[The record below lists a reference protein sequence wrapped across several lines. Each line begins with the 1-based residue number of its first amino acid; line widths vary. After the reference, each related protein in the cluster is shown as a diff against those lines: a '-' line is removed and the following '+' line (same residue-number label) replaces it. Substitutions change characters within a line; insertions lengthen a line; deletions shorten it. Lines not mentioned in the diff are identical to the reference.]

1 LASDI
6 GVVVGMAAEAR
17 LARHLGWR
25 VAVGG
30 GTATGADVATRRL
43 IEGGA
48 RALVSFGLAGG
59 LDPALQPGTV
69 IVPST
74 VIDGEFRH
82 PTDPCLSRRLGG
94 TTPHTILAVAT
105 AVTSAIEKHRLREG
119 TGAAAVDLE
128 SGAVARAAVAHGI
141 PFAALR
147 VTCDP
152 AKRSLPPAALAALD
166 SHGAIGMRRVLTSIL
181 MHPAQVP
188 ALLILATDAA
198 AARHALLAR
207 VRQIALEPA

>member
-1 LASDI
+1 LDSDI
-6 GVVVGMAAEAR
+6 GVVVGIAAEAR
-17 LARHLGWR
+17 IARRLGWR

-30 GTATGADVATRRL
+30 GTAAGADLEAQRL
-43 IEGGA
+43 IKDGA

-59 LDPALQPGTV
+59 LDPALHPGTV
-69 IVPST
+69 IVPSM
-74 VIDGEFRH
+74 VVDGELRH
-82 PTDPCLSRRLGG
+82 PTDPFLSRRLGG
-94 TTPHTILAVAT
+94 TTPHSILASNT
-105 AVTSAIEKHRLREG
+105 AVTSAAEKRRLRDE

-166 SHGAIGMRRVLTSIL
+166 SRGAIGMRRVLTSIL
-181 MHPAQVP
+181 LHPAQIP
-188 ALLILATDAA
+188 ALLMLATDAT
-198 AARHALLAR
+198 AARRALLAR
-207 VRQIALEPA
+207 VRQIAPEPA

>member
-1 LASDI
+1 
-6 GVVVGMAAEAR
+6 MAAEAR
-17 LARHLGWR
+17 IARRVGWR

-30 GTATGADVATRRL
+30 GTAAGAGLAALQL

-59 LDPALQPGTV
+59 LDPTLQPGTV
-69 IVPST
+69 IVPSM
-74 VIDGEFRH
+74 VIDGELRH

-94 TTPHTILAVAT
+94 TTPHTILAAAT
-105 AVTSAIEKHRLREG
+105 AVTSATEKHRLREE